1 MGFLKSLGK
10 IARQAAPFASLIP
23 GVGPIAA
30 AGLGAGGSL
39 LEGGGLKG
47 AIKGGLGGYVGSS
60 GISGLTGGKGIMGV
74 TGAIAKQGGYKAA
87 GVNLLKSKLGMG
99 GGGDVPTPGA
109 SPDVINT
116 DTRYNPDGSIAS
128 QIPIPDKGLP
138 PELQPMSGG
147 VPGGAPDN
155 GGWLSTGLS
164 WLKNHPDLALAG
176 GSAILSAKTHADAQK
191 QKDAALAQLQGEYDA
206 KAPLRALGLSQLTQ
220 PDPRLA
226 KLPALFSGSGNPYA
240 VAR

>member
-99 GGGDVPTPGA
+99 GGA
-109 SPDVINT
+109 SAADAAPAEIPT

-128 QIPIPDKGLP
+128 QIPIPEHGLP
-138 PELQPMSGG
+138 AELQPMSGG
-147 VPGGAPDN
+147 VPGGAPDS

-226 KLPALFSGSGNPYA
+226 KLPGLFSGSGNPYA